1 METILKSI
9 AVPSGEGKSFLVLP
23 GETMTLKAT
32 SADTDGAYTLIEVT
46 DEPQAGP
53 PFHLHRREDES
64 FYILEGTFA
73 FQIGVGEAS
82 RREASLKETRTVT
95 ATAGCFITAPKGVPH
110 SYKNIGTTPARML
123 TLFVP
128 AGIENFFEDLSKL
141 TAAGTLD
148 IDSIAAVAA
157 MQGMELVPP
166 PPEH

>member
-1 METILKSI
+1 METILKNI
-9 AVPSGEGKSFLVLP
+9 AVPSGEGRSLLVLP
-23 GETMTLKAT
+23 GETVTFKAV
-32 SADTDGAYTLIEVT
+32 SADTDGAYTLIEVI

-53 PFHLHRREDES
+53 PLHLHRREDES

-73 FQIGVGEAS
+73 FQIGD
-82 RREASLKETRTVT
+82 RTLI
-95 ATAGCFITAPKGVPH
+95 AIAGWFITAAKGVPH

-148 IDSIAAVAA
+148 IDSIVAVAA
-157 MQGMELVPP
+157 KQGMELVPP

>member
-1 METILKSI
+1 METILKNI
-9 AVPSGEGKSFLVLP
+9 AVPAGEGRSIEVLP
-23 GETMTLKAT
+23 GETVMFKAT
-32 SADTDGAYTLIEVT
+32 SADTDGAYTLIEVI

-53 PFHLHRREDES
+53 PLHLHRREDEA

-73 FQIGVGEAS
+73 FVIGDLAE
-82 RREASLKETRTVT
+82 T
-95 ATAGCFITAPKGVPH
+95 ATAGWFMTAPKGVPH

-148 IDSIAAVAA
+148 IDSIVAVSAK
-157 MQGMELVPP
+157 QGIEVVPP
-166 PPEH
+166 PER

>member
-1 METILKSI
+1 METLLKGI
-9 AVPSGEGKSFLVLP
+9 AIRSGEGKVLQVLP
-23 GETMTLKAT
+23 GETVILKAT

-53 PFHLHRREDES
+53 PFHLHRREDEA

-73 FQIGVGEAS
+73 FQIGDRA
-82 RREASLKETRTVT
+82 LT
-95 ATAGCFITAPKGVPH
+95 ATAGWFMTAPKGVPH

-148 IDSIAAVAA
+148 IDRIVAVSAK
-157 MQGMELVPP
+157 QGIEVVPP
-166 PPEH
+166 PPER

>member
-1 METILKSI
+1 MDTILKSI
-9 AVPSGEGKSFLVLP
+9 AIPSGEGKALLVLP
-23 GETMTLKAT
+23 GETVTLKAT
-32 SADTDGAYTLIEVT
+32 SADTNGAYTLIEVT

-53 PFHLHRREDES
+53 PMHLHRREDEA

-73 FQIGVGEAS
+73 FQVGDRA
-82 RREASLKETRTVT
+82 LT
-95 ATAGCFITAPKGVPH
+95 ATAGCFMTAPKGVPH

-123 TLFVP
+123 ALFIP

-148 IDSIAAVAA
+148 IDSIVAVAA
-157 MQGMELVPP
+157 KQEIEVVPP

>member
-1 METILKSI
+1 METILKNI
-9 AVPSGEGKSFLVLP
+9 AVPSGEGKVLQVLP
-23 GETMTLKAT
+23 GETVTLKAT

-53 PFHLHRREDES
+53 PFHLHRREDEA

-73 FQIGVGEAS
+73 FRIGDRAM
-82 RREASLKETRTVT
+82 T
-95 ATAGCFITAPKGVPH
+95 ATAGCFMTAPKGVPH

-128 AGIENFFEDLSKL
+128 AGIENFFEDLSNL

-148 IDSIAAVAA
+148 IDSIVAVSAK
-157 MQGMELVPP
+157 QGIEVVPP
-166 PPEH
+166 PPES

>member
-9 AVPSGEGKSFLVLP
+9 AVPSGEGKALLVLP
-23 GETMTLKAT
+23 GETVILKAT
-32 SADTDGAYTLIEVT
+32 SADTDGAYTLIEVI

-53 PFHLHRREDES
+53 PLHLHRREDEA
-64 FYILEGTFA
+64 FYILEGTFT
-73 FQIGVGEAS
+73 FQIGD
-82 RREASLKETRTVT
+82 RTMT
-95 ATAGCFITAPKGVPH
+95 ATAGWFMTAPKGVPH

-148 IDSIAAVAA
+148 IDSIVAVSAK
-157 MQGMELVPP
+157 QGIEVVPP
-166 PPEH
+166 PPER

>member
-9 AVPSGEGKSFLVLP
+9 AVPAGVGRSIEVLP
-23 GETMTLKAT
+23 GETVTFKAVST
-32 SADTDGAYTLIEVT
+32 DTDGAYTLIEVI
-46 DEPQAGP
+46 DEPQSGP
-53 PFHLHRREDES
+53 PLHLHRREDEA

-73 FQIGVGEAS
+73 FQIGDRAM
-82 RREASLKETRTVT
+82 T
-95 ATAGCFITAPKGVPH
+95 ATAGWFMTAPKGVPH

-148 IDSIAAVAA
+148 IDSIVAVSAK
-157 MQGMELVPP
+157 QGIEVVPP
-166 PPEH
+166 PPER

>member
-1 METILKSI
+1 METILKNI
-9 AVPSGEGKSFLVLP
+9 AVPSGEGRSLLVLP
-23 GETMTLKAT
+23 GETVTFKAV
-32 SADTDGAYTLIEVT
+32 SADTDGAYTLIEVI

-53 PFHLHRREDES
+53 PLHLHRREDES

-73 FQIGVGEAS
+73 FQIGD
-82 RREASLKETRTVT
+82 RTVT
-95 ATAGCFITAPKGVPH
+95 AIAGWFITAPKGVPH

-148 IDSIAAVAA
+148 IESIVAVAA
-157 MQGMELVPP
+157 KQGMELVPP